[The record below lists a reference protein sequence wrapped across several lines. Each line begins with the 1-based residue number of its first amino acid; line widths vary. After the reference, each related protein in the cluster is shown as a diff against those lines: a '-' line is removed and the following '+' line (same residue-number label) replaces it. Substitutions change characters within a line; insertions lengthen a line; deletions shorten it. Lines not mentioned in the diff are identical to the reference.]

1 MNIFDPD
8 GAERSAEDA
17 EDARSLHL
25 SQTIDDM
32 WFGRIVL
39 DPVRGAIVSET
50 LDMIERE
57 LFEAD
62 WAEAKA
68 RLGRK
73 PLLDE
78 LARTNAQRYADALTE
93 MALRA
98 RTAPDRKS
106 TRLNSSP

>member
-1 MNIFDPD
+1 MRISYWSSDVC
-8 GAERSAEDA
+8 S
-17 EDARSLHL
+17 SVL
-25 SQTIDDM
+25 TIDDM

-62 WAEAKA
+62 WDEAKA

-93 MALRA
+93 MAIRA
-98 RTAPDRKS
+98 QIGRASCRES
-106 TRLNSSP
+106 VCQYV